1 MARITVE
8 DCIVEVANRF
18 ELVLLAA
25 HRARAIAKGSAIAV
39 EPSKDKN
46 TVIVLRE
53 IAEKTISANEVRES
67 LIDSLQHNVEVD
79 EPETCAA
86 PVLPPEY
93 SPPRLGR
100 DDASLGSKIDTMTE
114 DALLRAMKTQ
124 LPQEPMLHGEKP
136 QSML

>member
-53 IAEKTISANEVRES
+53 IAEKTISANDVRES

-100 DDASLGSKIDTMTE
+100 DDASLGAKIDTMTE

-124 LPQEPMLHGEKP
+124 LPQEPTLHGEKP
-136 QSML
+136 QPML

>member
-25 HRARAIAKGSAIAV
+25 HRARAIAKGSAIAI

-46 TVIVLRE
+46 TVIALRE
-53 IAEKTISANEVRES
+53 IAEKTMLANDMREG
-67 LIDSLQHNVEVD
+67 LIDSLQNNVEVD

-100 DDASLGSKIDTMTE
+100 DDPSLDSKMDTMTE
-114 DALLRAMKTQ
+114 DALLRAMKAQ
-124 LPQEPMLHGEKP
+124 LPQEPTVHGEKSQP
-136 QSML
+136 LL